1 MAVSQYVGARVK
13 RIEDPKLIR
22 GEGAY
27 LDDLRLAGMLHAVFV
42 RSPHGHARVRKVDL
56 RRARAHAGVAAAYT
70 ADDLREIQR
79 PLPVIPVD
87 GMRSADHLP
96 LASGEVRYAGESV
109 AVVLADDPYAAR
121 DAADLVDVEY
131 DPLPA
136 ATDLDK
142 AAAGGPFAHA
152 GWDTNVA
159 FTSVLEHGDLGG
171 AFRGAPVMLRHRF

>member
-27 LDDLRLAGMLHAVFV
+27 LDDLRLAGTLHAVFV

-56 RRARAHAGVAAAYT
+56 SRARTHPGVAAAYA

-96 LASGEVRYAGESV
+96 LASGEEEQANSHRTRYV
-109 AVVLADDPYAAR
+109 AR
-121 DAADLVDVEY
+121 
-131 DPLPA
+131 
-136 ATDLDK
+136 
-142 AAAGGPFAHA
+142 
-152 GWDTNVA
+152 
-159 FTSVLEHGDLGG
+159 
-171 AFRGAPVMLRHRF
+171 